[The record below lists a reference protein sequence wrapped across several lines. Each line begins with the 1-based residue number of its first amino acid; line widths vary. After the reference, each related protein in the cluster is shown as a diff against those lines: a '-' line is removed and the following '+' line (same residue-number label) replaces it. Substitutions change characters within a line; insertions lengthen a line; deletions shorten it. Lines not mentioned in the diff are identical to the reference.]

1 MDRANVVYS
10 YNGILFSREKEGN
23 PAICDNMDEPQGCWY
38 ERGMK
43 VKVAQSCPYGLYSPA
58 GSSVHGILQARIL
71 EWVAIHF
78 SRGTF

>member
-43 VKVAQSCPYGLYSPA
+43 VNVTQSCPY
-58 GSSVHGILQARIL
+58 
-71 EWVAIHF
+71 
-78 SRGTF
+78 